1 MDINFA
7 SYNNKKTIDY
17 YSEFDNYGLFSF
29 EREIIEKYFT
39 GKTVIDIG
47 CGTGRTTHPLYN
59 MGFDVTGID
68 YSEGMI
74 KIALQKYPQI
84 RFEVGNCADMRF
96 EDRFF
101 DNAIFSFNGIMLER
115 DYDVRAKMFAEVYR
129 VLLSGGIFFFTTPY
143 MDNKA
148 SRGYWKEKAEKER
161 LDLSKKRDRMLLGDD
176 VTDEDGVNFYLHIP
190 FCEEIEEI
198 LNMTGFTIISK
209 GSRIDDFGE
218 EKAEE
223 ELDDNYY
230 WVVKK

>member
-1 MDINFA
+1 MDSNLA
-7 SYNNKKTIDY
+7 SYNEKKTIDY
-17 YSEFDNYGLFSF
+17 YSKFDDYGLFSF
-29 EREIIEKYFT
+29 ERKVIEEYFV

-47 CGTGRTTHPLYN
+47 CGAGRTTHPLYN
-59 MGFDVTGID
+59 MGFDVIGID

-74 KIALQKYPQI
+74 ENARQKYPHI

-96 EDRFF
+96 GDESF

-115 DYDVRAKMFAEVYR
+115 DYAVRLKMFSEIHR
-129 VLLSGGIFFFTTPY
+129 VLQSEGIFFFTTPY
-143 MDNKA
+143 MDNKVNRA
-148 SRGYWKEKAEKER
+148 YWSGKAEKER
-161 LDLSKKRDRMLLGDD
+161 LDLSVKRDRMLLGDD

-190 FCEEIEEI
+190 FCEEIEEV
-198 LNMTGFTIISK
+198 LSMTGFTLLKK

-230 WVVKK
+230 WVVRK